1 MIFGDI
7 SRKFCLDSPFKFTL
21 FQELAWIFSPNHSI
35 NMKTTLFALLMLTLV
50 ACNQVVINQRPY
62 IEKSRTANISD
73 FEEVIISDATTA
85 QIAMGGFSMTIT
97 GDSTDLADLQLTT
110 INNKFSY
117 HFSKQEKQRF
127 GLKFKIQMPIL
138 KSVIVAGAS
147 KVMLAQFNNQQITA
161 NVSGAS
167 DLDAFGISSKKA
179 IIDVSGAS
187 TAKISV
193 TDNLEAIV
201 SGASQLIYRGSPAL
215 KANVS
220 IESTIRKD

>member
-1 MIFGDI
+1 
-7 SRKFCLDSPFKFTL
+7 
-21 FQELAWIFSPNHSI
+21 
-35 NMKTTLFALLMLTLV
+35 MKTILFALLMFSV
-50 ACNQVVINQRPY
+50 MACDQAVIDERLY
-62 IEKSRTANISD
+62 IEKSKTVNITD
-73 FEEVIISDATTA
+73 FDEVSVTGASTA
-85 QIAMGGFSMTIT
+85 QISMGGFSMTIT

-127 GLKFKIQMPIL
+127 GLKFKIQMPVL

-167 DLDAFGISSKKA
+167 ELDAFGMSSKKV
-179 IIDVSGAS
+179 IVDVSGAS

>member
-1 MIFGDI
+1 M
-7 SRKFCLDSPFKFTL
+7 
-21 FQELAWIFSPNHSI
+21 
-35 NMKTTLFALLMLTLV
+35 
-50 ACNQVVINQRPY
+50 ACDQSVIDERLY
-62 IEKSRTANISD
+62 IEKSKTVNITDFDEVNISGA
-73 FEEVIISDATTA
+73 STA
-85 QIAMGGFSMTIT
+85 QIAMGGFSMIIT

-127 GLKFKIQMPIL
+127 GLKFKIQMPVL

-167 DLDAFGISSKKA
+167 ELDAFGMSSKKV
-179 IIDVSGAS
+179 IVDVSGAS